1 MFVKLNGG
9 FEPRIGRR
17 VFVAPG
23 ARVIGRCT
31 LDDDVSVWFHAV
43 LRGDLEPI
51 EIGER
56 TNVQDG
62 AVLHTDPGFPCRI
75 GRDVTIG
82 HGAIVH
88 GATVGDGAL
97 IGMGAIVLSGA
108 RIGPGA
114 LVAAG
119 ALVPEG
125 REIPAGWLALGTPAK
140 AVRELTAEEK
150 ERIARGT
157 AHYVQE
163 KERYLQEGLGVQ
175 REDGSAER

>member
-1 MFVKLNGG
+1 MACIELAGRT
-9 FEPRIGRR
+9 PRVGAR

-23 ARVIGRCT
+23 AQVIGDCT
-31 LDDDVSVWFHAV
+31 LGDDVGIWFNAV

-51 EIGER
+51 TVGAR
-56 TNVQDG
+56 SNVQDG
-62 AVLHTDPGFPCRI
+62 AVLHTDKGCPCQI
-75 GRDVTIG
+75 GQDVTIG

-88 GATVGDGAL
+88 GAKVGDGAL

-108 RIGPGA
+108 VIGAGA

-125 REIPAGWLALGTPAK
+125 REIPAGWLAMGSPAK
-140 AVRELTAEEK
+140 PLRELTPAER

-157 AHYVQE
+157 ADYVAN
-163 KERYLQEGLGVQ
+163 KDRYLRAGVVG
-175 REDGSAER
+175 R

>member
-1 MFVKLNGG
+1 MFV
-9 FEPRIGRR
+9 RISGCPAPKVGQR

-23 ARVIGRCT
+23 ARVIGDCT
-31 LDDDVSVWFHAV
+31 LHDDVSIWFNAV

-56 TNVQDG
+56 SNVQDG
-62 AVLHTDPGFPCRI
+62 AVLHTDAGLPCRI
-75 GRDVTIG
+75 GKDVTIG

-88 GATVGDGAL
+88 GAIVEDGAL

-108 RIGPGA
+108 RIGRGA

-125 REIPAGWLALGTPAK
+125 REIPAGWLAMGTPAK
-140 AVRELTAEEK
+140 AVRELTPEER

-157 AHYVQE
+157 AHYVQQ
-163 KERYLQEGLGVQ
+163 KERYLKDGVG
-175 REDGSAER
+175 EKAPSA

>member
-1 MFVKLNGG
+1 MLVRLDGAS
-9 FEPRIGRR
+9 PRVGQR

-23 ARVIGRCT
+23 ARVIGHCT
-31 LDDDVSVWFHAV
+31 LGDDVGIWFNAV

-51 EIGER
+51 EIGDR
-56 TNVQDG
+56 SNVQDC
-62 AVLHTDPGFPCRI
+62 AVLHTDRGFPCLI

-97 IGMGAIVLSGA
+97 IGMGAIILSGA

-125 REIPAGWLALGTPAK
+125 REIPGGWLAMGTPAK
-140 AVRELTAEEK
+140 AVRELTAQEK
-150 ERIARGT
+150 ERIARG
-157 AHYVQE
+157 ALHYVQE
-163 KERYLQEGLGVQ
+163 KDRYL
-175 REDGSAER
+175 RERIGARLETGMPEA

>member
-1 MFVKLNGG
+1 MFVSISGAPDPKVGKG
-9 FEPRIGRR
+9 

-23 ARVIGRCT
+23 ARVIGDCT
-31 LDDDVSVWFHAV
+31 LHDDVGIWFNAV

-56 TNVQDG
+56 SNVQDG
-62 AVLHTDPGFPCRI
+62 AVLHTDPGLPCRI
-75 GRDVTIG
+75 GKDVTIG

-88 GATVGDGAL
+88 GATVEDGAL

-108 RIGPGA
+108 RIGKGA

-125 REIPAGWLALGTPAK
+125 QEIPAGWLALGTPAK
-140 AVRELTAEEK
+140 AVRELTEQEK
-150 ERIARGT
+150 ERIARGVE
-157 AHYVQE
+157 HYVQQ
-163 KERYLQEGLGVQ
+163 KERYLQDKVG
-175 REDGSAER
+175 ERQPNA